1 MCSNDAMLSS
11 VANRDAVQTTLSGS
25 SKHIF
30 RISSQM
36 LSLQKVVAN
45 MGYVAVGFKTLE
57 IFWECKKLAESTI
70 GHISEHRTIA
80 YVIG

>member
-1 MCSNDAMLSS
+1 MCSNDAMLSP

-36 LSLQKVVAN
+36 LSLQKVVVK
-45 MGYVAVGFKTLE
+45 MGYRYVAVGFKTLE

-80 YVIG
+80 